1 MNAEGTILR
10 NQIRRIKSNGVA
22 LPLELPN
29 SISTSM
35 PRGLESAAGSFHS
48 LPLHQVEPPSKP
60 ADGTVN
66 RALTENLNHPAN
78 APSQI
83 SHNSVKI
90 QLSRISVRLVGFS
103 KYVVSA
109 MRFPS
114 NTVGKAEIFKS
125 TAPVMRTGDPTFQP
139 QILPLVMG
147 FVMNGRPISW
157 KYIDVRIHRQ
167 TWA

>member
-10 NQIRRIKSNGVA
+10 NQIRRIKSNGLA
-22 LPLELPN
+22 LPVESSN

-35 PRGLESAAGSFHS
+35 PQGLESAAGSLHS
-48 LPLHQVEPPSKP
+48 LSLHKVELRSKP

-66 RALTENLNHPAN
+66 RTLTENLNHLAN

-83 SHNSVKI
+83 SHNSFKF
-90 QLSRISVRLVGFS
+90 QPSRISVRLVGFS

-114 NTVGKAEIFKS
+114 KCCGKS
-125 TAPVMRTGDPTFQP
+125 GDLGYRMRTGDPTFQP
-139 QILPLVMG
+139 KIYNWLWG
-147 FVMNGRPISW
+147 S
-157 KYIDVRIHRQ
+157 
-167 TWA
+167 